1 MFSQYLSFAN
11 PFYFLLF
18 FLLPLAWCLQK
29 KQKNK
34 VVSLASNN
42 LKGLKNLQSKRQKW
56 QKWLFPLLQT
66 LIFSSIITALA
77 RPQMPLR
84 EEITHQEGIDI
95 MLVLDLSMSMLS
107 KDFKPDRLEASKSV
121 ASSFIQKRPYDRIG
135 LVVFSGEAFTQC
147 PLTSD
152 HATLQQILDGLKT
165 GVLQDGTAIGMGLA
179 TAVSH
184 LQDTTTKSRIVILLT
199 DGVNNSGYISP
210 IDAANL
216 AKQYGIKIYTIGV
229 GTIGEALM
237 PIGRR
242 PSTGEIVFDV
252 QHVEIDE
259 ILLEQIAAASPG
271 GTYYRA
277 TDAKQLEKIYEEI
290 NLLEKTKLDSNVI
303 KQKTELFRPF
313 VWFAFILLA
322 LLFILKNTIFKT
334 LP

>member
-1 MFSQYLSFAN
+1 MFSQYINFSN
-11 PFYFLLF
+11 PYFFLLLL
-18 FLLPLAWCLQK
+18 LLPLAWWLQK
-29 KQKNK
+29 KQKST
-34 VVSLASNN
+34 VVTLGFNN
-42 LKGLKNLQSKRQKW
+42 VEGLRALQSKRQRW
-56 QKWLFPLLQT
+56 QKWLFPLLHILT
-66 LIFSSIITALA
+66 FVSIVAALA

-84 EEITHQEGIDI
+84 EEIIQQEGIDI

-107 KDFKPDRLEASKSV
+107 KDFKPDRLEVSKSV
-121 ASSFIQKRPYDRIG
+121 AASFVNKRPYDRIG
-135 LVVFSGEAFTQC
+135 LVAFSGEAFTQC

-152 HATLQQILDGLKT
+152 HNTLLKMLDALKT
-165 GVLQDGTAIGMGLA
+165 GILKDGTAIGMGLA

-199 DGVNNSGYISP
+199 DGVNNSGYIAP
-210 IDAANL
+210 MDAANL

-229 GTIGEALM
+229 GTVGEAMM

-242 PSTGEIVFDV
+242 PSTGELVFDM

-259 ILLEQIAAASPG
+259 ALLEQIAAASPG

-277 TDAKQLEKIYEEI
+277 TDAKQLEKIYDEI

-303 KQKTELFRPF
+303 KQKVELFRPF
-313 VWFAFILLA
+313 VLFALILL
-322 LLFILKNTIFKT
+322 LVNFILKNTIFKT

>member
-1 MFSQYLSFAN
+1 MFSQYISFSN
-11 PFYFLLF
+11 PFYFLLL
-18 FLLPLAWCLQK
+18 FLLPIAWFLQK

-34 VVSLASNN
+34 AVSLAFNN
-42 LKGLKNLQSKRQKW
+42 LEGLKNLQSKRQKW
-56 QKWLFPLLQT
+56 QKYLLPLLQMLT
-66 LIFSSIITALA
+66 FVSIITALA

-107 KDFKPDRLEASKSV
+107 KDFKPDRLEVSKSV
-121 ASSFIQKRPYDRIG
+121 ASSFVQKRPYDRIG
-135 LVVFSGEAFTQC
+135 LVIFSGEAFTQC

-152 HATLQQILDGLKT
+152 HTTLQQMLDGLKT
-165 GVLQDGTAIGMGLA
+165 GILQDGTAIGMGLA
-179 TAVSH
+179 TAVNH

-210 IDAANL
+210 LDAANL

-229 GTIGEALM
+229 GTVGEALM

-242 PSTGEIVFDV
+242 PSTGEIVFDM

-259 ILLEQIAAASPG
+259 ALLEQIAATSPG

-290 NLLEKTKLDSNVI
+290 NLLEKTKLDSNII
-303 KQKTELFRPF
+303 KQKVELFVPF
-313 VWFAFILLA
+313 VFIALFLLL